1 MAGKEVREDNMDNKE
16 KVASEEAA
24 DVKDRY
30 LLAEPSLLLQLG
42 SALLPSNYM
51 NLSPRWQG
59 WFVRGQSGILLMSCF
74 YTLVSLGPPGL
85 FFLTCIVQLAS
96 FYEVMQLG
104 HSVTKVEGLKT
115 WSWLLFCVANLH
127 YLDPSVS
134 SLLPISPPQKTAL
147 CYILYTSLMVWF
159 VLSIR
164 KTSQCLTRY
173 CLLAWAHMAILFLT
187 VQAYLM
193 NLTLQHGMVWYIFSM
208 SIITINDIA
217 AYMFGFFFGS
227 TPLIVLSPKKTVE
240 GFLGGGLV
248 TILLGPAYG
257 YFLQQ
262 FPYLTCPTE
271 NLSITNCDPEDSAT
285 FSGDIPAFVMHC
297 FIISLFASTIG
308 PVAGFFC
315 SGFKRACNKK
325 NFGSLI
331 PGHGGVLD
339 RCDCMFLMASF
350 TYMYLENIVF

>member
-1 MAGKEVREDNMDNKE
+1 MAEDEFNMNDDNTREIERTPEAEKE
-16 KVASEEAA
+16 KF
-24 DVKDRY
+24 
-30 LLAEPSLLLQLG
+30 LLAEPSALLQLG
-42 SALLPSNYM
+42 SALLPSNYF

-59 WFVRGQSGILLMSCF
+59 WFVRGQSGVLLMSCF

-96 FYEVMQLG
+96 YHEVLQLG
-104 HSVTKVEGLKT
+104 YSVTQVQGMK
-115 WSWLLFCVANLH
+115 SWCWMFFFVANLFF
-127 YLDPSVS
+127 LDPS
-134 SLLPISPPQKTAL
+134 LAKLIPINTAQRISL

-173 CLLAWAHMAILFLT
+173 CLLAWAHMAVLFLT

-193 NLTLQHGMVWYIFSM
+193 NLTLQHGMFWYIFSM

-240 GFLGGGLV
+240 GFVGGGLM
-248 TILLGPAYG
+248 TILLGPVYG
-257 YFLQQ
+257 FYLSQY
-262 FPYLTCPTE
+262 PYLTCPTQDLIVTICDHQAITP
-271 NLSITNCDPEDSAT
+271 NFVLHSAVISI
-285 FSGDIPAFVMHC
+285 
-297 FIISLFASTIG
+297 FASTIG

-339 RCDCMFLMASF
+339 RCDCMFLMASA
-350 TYMYLENIVF
+350 TYMYLENVVSV

>member
-1 MAGKEVREDNMDNKE
+1 MADNDATEDTTYNSDKFEAEAKERN
-16 KVASEEAA
+16 
-24 DVKDRY
+24 

-59 WFVRGQSGILLMSCF
+59 WFVRGQSGVLLMSCF

-104 HSVTKVEGLKT
+104 YSVTNVEGMRT
-115 WSWLLFCVANLH
+115 WCWLLFCVANLY
-127 YLDPSVS
+127 YLDPTVAK
-134 SLLPISPPQKTAL
+134 LIPINSTQKTAL
-147 CYILYTSLMVWF
+147 CYSLYTILTVWF

-173 CLLAWAHMAILFLT
+173 CLFAWAHMAIFFLT

-193 NLTLQHGMVWYIFSM
+193 NLTLQQGMIWYIFSM

-227 TPLIVLSPKKTVE
+227 TPLIVLSPKKTIE
-240 GFLGGGLV
+240 GYVGGGLV
-248 TILLGPAYG
+248 TILLGPLYG
-257 YFLQQ
+257 LYLFQY
-262 FPYLTCPTE
+262 PYLSCPTE
-271 NLSITNCDPEDSAT
+271 ALHVTHCDPQTLSYAPN
-285 FSGDIPAFVMHC
+285 ILLHC
-297 FIISLFASTIG
+297 AAISIFASTVG

-339 RCDCMFLMASF
+339 RCDCMFLMASA
-350 TYMYLENIVF
+350 TYMYLENVVL

>member
-1 MAGKEVREDNMDNKE
+1 MAGNQLKEDIPDIKE
-16 KVASEEAA
+16 LVDEQNGDGKE
-24 DVKDRY
+24 RF
-30 LLAEPSLLLQLG
+30 LLAEPSLLLQLC
-42 SALLPSNYM
+42 SALLPSNYLH
-51 NLSPRWQG
+51 LSPRWQG

-85 FFLTCIVQLAS
+85 FFLTCLVQLAS
-96 FYEVMQLG
+96 FHEVMLLG
-104 HSVTKVEGLKT
+104 HTVTNVKGMKT
-115 WSWLLFCVANLH
+115 WSWLLFCVANF
-127 YLDPSVS
+127 YFLDPSLSV
-134 SLLPISPPQKTAL
+134 LLPFSSKQRVAL
-147 CYILYTSLMVWF
+147 CYVLYLFLMVWF

-173 CLLAWAHMAILFLT
+173 CLLAWAHLAVLFLT
-187 VQAYLM
+187 VQAYMM

-217 AYMFGFFFGS
+217 AFMFGFFFGS

-240 GFLGGGLV
+240 GFVGGGVV
-248 TILLGPAYG
+248 TILLGPVYG
-257 YFLQQ
+257 FLLQQ
-262 FPYLTCPTE
+262 FPSLTCPTHH
-271 NLSITNCDPEDSAT
+271 LAVASCQPQDLAI
-285 FSGDIPAFVMHC
+285 FSGNISAFVIHC
-297 FIISLFASTIG
+297 FVISIFASTVG

-339 RCDCMFLMASF
+339 RCDCMFLMASL
-350 TYMYLENIVF
+350 TYMYLETIVF

>member
-1 MAGKEVREDNMDNKE
+1 MADEELDSNDKIELEKVQEVEGKER
-16 KVASEEAA
+16 SI
-24 DVKDRY
+24 
-30 LLAEPSLLLQLG
+30 LAEPSLLLQLG

-85 FFLTCIVQLAS
+85 FCLTCMVQLAS

-104 HSVTKVEGLKT
+104 YSVTKVEGMNT
-115 WSWLLFCVANLH
+115 WCWLLFCVANLQ
-127 YLDPSVS
+127 YLDPTIAR
-134 SLLPISPPQKTAL
+134 LLPLSPSRKTAL
-147 CYILYTSLMVWF
+147 CYILYTFLMVWF

-173 CLLAWAHMAILFLT
+173 CLLAWTHMAILFLT

-193 NLTLQHGMVWYIFSM
+193 NLTLQHGMIWYIFSM

-217 AYMFGFFFGS
+217 AYMFGFFCGS

-240 GFLGGGLV
+240 GYVGGGLV

-257 YFLQQ
+257 YYLQQ
-262 FPYLTCPTE
+262 FPYLTCPTI
-271 NLSITNCDPEDSAT
+271 NLSVTSCHPEVLPHSSL
-285 FSGDIPAFVMHC
+285 FIIHC
-297 FIISLFASTIG
+297 AAISLFASTVG

-315 SGFKRACNKK
+315 SGFKRACNRK

-350 TYMYLENIVF
+350 TYMYLNTIVM